1 MGWGGGLFSL
11 GSPGR
16 ATWGESH
23 HSYWQLR
30 VSCPAAVLARP
41 VHGGAL
47 ARLAG
52 ERGSAWEPRSVGSR
66 WPGVMRPSPPPHR
79 GCGDGPEWQG
89 REGAQGSARWRAGC
103 HFSGRRGEAPSRG
116 GGRVCQPLAV
126 PGRLGWAAPCLR
138 APVPAVPPRRGAPG
152 CEHLQP
158 LRAAPESAASASGA
172 GRAGPRFGAGRN
184 CEAKS
189 RKQSGAL
196 ERTEGSRLA
205 RAAAV

>member
-1 MGWGGGLFSL
+1 MGGVPPLVLAAPCLLPRRGARAPRAWRCPCPPGWREGLRLGAALDGEPVARSHAPIAPASPRVWGRPRMAGAGRSAGVGAVAGGL
-11 GSPGR
+11 PGR
-16 ATWGESH
+16 
-23 HSYWQLR
+23 
-30 VSCPAAVLARP
+30 VC
-41 VHGGAL
+41 
-47 ARLAG
+47 AG
-52 ERGSAWEPRSVGSR
+52 R
-66 WPGVMRPSPPPHR
+66 H
-79 GCGDGPEWQG
+79 
-89 REGAQGSARWRAGC
+89 

-126 PGRLGWAAPCLR
+126 PARLGWAAPCLR

-158 LRAAPESAASASGA
+158 LRAAPESAASASEA